1 MDFFIGIRQFRQV
14 SLLYFT
20 VCIAA
25 NAASIVQFYEFPEK
39 HEDAASTSQ
48 AQKAGNRFN
57 ESNKQKKRSS
67 LLDKHHSFIIDL
79 SREIDKRREKEY
91 FFDSTAN
98 EIGDGMERINTLQNT
113 FYFNNN
119 ANTGTNRNNQS
130 KMVDNRQQL
139 KMLAED
145 LFDKEMLK
153 DVLIAKNEVKIL
165 FNQTDAWIKDV
176 LFDDSSW
183 RLEDAIYGSAAFL
196 FVNDSSL
203 VDSLRKNEGNSDV
216 AQNMDY
222 FDSRYYTDQ
231 EAEIDFEPGKGLFYV
246 IEFLKKNT
254 KNLIFLFVSI
264 FIIQEGIKFFSKK
277 KHRRKTRFKRSSSEG
292 KEIENTTGLLL
303 SPGGR
308 VIGQKSEAGRNKDEH
323 SSRRRRHRNGRRKPK
338 RSLLRKIADAVFG

>member
-1 MDFFIGIRQFRQV
+1 MDFFIGIRKFRQA
-14 SLLYFT
+14 SLLFFA

-25 NAASIVQFYEFPEK
+25 NAASIVQFYEFPE
-39 HEDAASTSQ
+39 EYEGVASTSQ
-48 AQKAGNRFN
+48 AQKVGNSFN
-57 ESNKQKKRSS
+57 ESNKQEKRSS

-91 FFDSTAN
+91 FFGSTAN
-98 EIGDGMERINTLQNT
+98 EMGDGMERINTLQNT

-119 ANTGTNRNNQS
+119 ANTGAYRSNQS
-130 KMVDNRQQL
+130 EMVDNGRQL
-139 KMLAED
+139 KMLADD

-153 DVLIAKNEVKIL
+153 DVLMAKNEAKIL

-203 VDSLRKNEGNSDV
+203 AGSLGKIEGNSNV
-216 AQNMDY
+216 IQNEDY
-222 FDSRYYTDQ
+222 FGSQYIDQ
-231 EAEIDFEPGKGLFYV
+231 EGEMDFELGNGLFYI

-254 KNLIFLFVSI
+254 KNLVFLFVSI
-264 FIIQEGIKFFSKK
+264 LIIQESIKYFSRK
-277 KHRRKTRFKRSSSEG
+277 KHRSKARFKRSSSEG
-292 KEIENTTGLLL
+292 KEIENTTGLLF
-303 SPGGR
+303 SPQGR